1 MKSRIPVVLL
11 ACGSFNPITNMHL
24 RLFEVARDHL
34 HQTGQ
39 SRGPGLREELDNGTR
54 SPPGIPGRYQV
65 IGGIISPVNDNYR
78 KKGLVAARHRVAM
91 ARLALQTSDWIR
103 VDSWESEQAQW
114 METIKVL
121 RHHHSEMLRSLPRME
136 DPDQGSASSPASAAV
151 PELKLLCGADFLK
164 TFQIPNLWKD
174 THIQEIVEKFG
185 LVCVTRAGHDPKG
198 YVSDSPILQRYQ
210 DKIHLAREP
219 VQNEISA
226 TYVRW
231 ALSQGQSVKYL
242 LPDAVISYIRE
253 HNLYLRDASPGRNE
267 GLPT

>member
-1 MKSRIPVVLL
+1 M
-11 ACGSFNPITNMHL
+11 
-24 RLFEVARDHL
+24 
-34 HQTGQ
+34 
-39 SRGPGLREELDNGTR
+39 
-54 SPPGIPGRYQV
+54 
-65 IGGIISPVNDNYR
+65 
-78 KKGLVAARHRVAM
+78 
-91 ARLALQTSDWIR
+91 
-103 VDSWESEQAQW
+103 
-114 METIKVL
+114 
-121 RHHHSEMLRSLPRME
+121 
-136 DPDQGSASSPASAAV
+136 

-253 HNLYLRDASPGRNE
+253 HNLYIRDASPGRNE

>member
-34 HQTGQ
+34 HQTG
-39 SRGPGLREELDNGTR
+39 
-54 SPPGIPGRYQV
+54 RYRV
-65 IGGIISPVNDNYR
+65 IGGIISPVNDNYG
-78 KKGLVAARHRVAM
+78 KKDLVSARHRVAM

-114 METIKVL
+114 METVKVL
-121 RHHHSEMLRSLPRME
+121 RHHHSELLRSLPQME

-164 TFQIPNLWKD
+164 TFQTPNLWKD

-198 YVSDSPILQRYQ
+198 YVLDSPILQRYQ
-210 DKIHLAREP
+210 DQIHLAREP

-253 HNLYLRDASPGRNE
+253 HNLYLQDPSPERE
-267 GLPT
+267 